1 MSVFLFI
8 GLLLLGI
15 GVTFLIVG
23 IVFLIS
29 GKKLHHYTACVTGT
43 LTGICDNAVR
53 YNQRIKDISSAVTT
67 SGTEDFK
74 YMTYS
79 YEVDGV
85 TYERA
90 GMIGYNESYI
100 RKRIGSPVTVWYD
113 PKNPKQS
120 ELTKHG
126 VIKIIGFIF
135 TPLGVLLTVLGG
147 IFRILYLI

>member
-1 MSVFLFI
+1 MPAFLFA

-15 GVTFLIVG
+15 GVTFFIVG
-23 IVFLIS
+23 IVFLVS
-29 GKKLHHYTACVTGT
+29 GKKLYHYTASVVGT
-43 LTGICDNAVR
+43 ITGICDNAVR
-53 YNQRIKDISSAVTT
+53 YNQGIKDISSAATA

-74 YMTYS
+74 YMTYT

-100 RKRIGSPVTVWYD
+100 RKRIGNPVTVWYD

-135 TPLGVLLTVLGG
+135 TPLGALLTVLGG
-147 IFRILYLI
+147 ILVYIHLR

>member
-15 GVTFLIVG
+15 GIIFLIVG

-29 GKKLHHYTACVTGT
+29 GKKLYHYTVSATGT
-43 LTGICDNAVR
+43 ITGICDNAVR
-53 YNQRIKDISSAVTT
+53 YNQGIKEISSAATV
-67 SGTEDFK
+67 SDTEDFK
-74 YMTYS
+74 HMTYT

-100 RKRIGSPVTVWYD
+100 RKRIGTPVTVWYD

-135 TPLGVLLTVLGG
+135 TPLGALLTVLGG
-147 IFRILYLI
+147 IFMMIFIF

>member
-1 MSVFLFI
+1 MSVFLFT

-15 GVTFLIVG
+15 GVIFLIVG

-29 GKKLHHYTACVTGT
+29 GKKLYHYTASVMGT

-53 YNQRIKDISSAVTT
+53 YNQGIKEISSATT
-67 SGTEDFK
+67 ASDAEDFK
-74 YMTYS
+74 YMTYT
-79 YEVDGV
+79 YEVDSV

-100 RKRIGSPVTVWYD
+100 RKRIGNQVTVWYD

-126 VIKIIGFIF
+126 VIKIIGYIF
-135 TPLGVLLTVLGG
+135 TPLGALFTVLGG
-147 IFRILYLI
+147 IFVYIYLR

>member
-1 MSVFLFI
+1 MSAFLFT

-15 GVTFLIVG
+15 GVIFLIVG
-23 IVFLIS
+23 IVFLVS
-29 GKKLHHYTACVTGT
+29 GKKLYHYTDSVTGM

-53 YNQRIKDISSAVTT
+53 YNQGIREISSAATA
-67 SGTEDFK
+67 SDTEDFK
-74 YMTYS
+74 YMIYS

-100 RKRIGSPVTVWYD
+100 RKRIGNPVTVWYD

-135 TPLGVLLTVLGG
+135 TPLGALFTVMGG
-147 IFRILYLI
+147 IFLILYSI